1 MQQLIQEKGFHYRA
15 FTLREDDVLVHLRD
29 FENEREFSVDYID
42 LGLQVYRKTEHHSRA
57 LRWLSGGVAVLMLI
71 ALIASTLG
79 LTLIAPAVA
88 FAIGALATLA
98 CVWTFLR
105 QKPGMI
111 YLIGGESK
119 LSFLQDRPN
128 AEQVEE
134 FIAKTIAK
142 IRESYQQQYLHHA
155 NDNTDEERR
164 SRIQWLHEMKAITR
178 SEKDVLLAELGPIRQ
193 QPIGFKRTA

>member
-57 LRWLSGGVAVLMLI
+57 LRWLSGGVAALMLI
-71 ALIASTLG
+71 ASIGSALG
-79 LTLIAPAVA
+79 LALIDPAWA
-88 FAIGALATLA
+88 FTIGTLATLA
-98 CVWTFLR
+98 CLWTFLR

-111 YLIGGESK
+111 YLIGGEDK
-119 LSFLQDRPN
+119 LGFLQDRPN
-128 AEQVEE
+128 AEQVEA
-134 FIAKTIAK
+134 FIATIIGK
-142 IRESYQQQYLHHA
+142 IREIYHQQYLHQA
-155 NDNTDEERR
+155 SDTTDEERR

-178 SEKDVLLAELGPIRQ
+178 SEKDVLLAELGPVRQ
-193 QPIGFKRTA
+193 QPIGFQRTV

>member
-57 LRWLSGGVAVLMLI
+57 LRWLSGGVAALMLTASI
-71 ALIASTLG
+71 GSALGLALID
-79 LTLIAPAVA
+79 PAWA
-88 FAIGALATLA
+88 FAIGILAALACL
-98 CVWTFLR
+98 WTFLR

-111 YLIGGESK
+111 YLIGGEDK
-119 LSFLQDRPN
+119 LGFLQDRPN
-128 AEQVEE
+128 AEKVEA
-134 FIAKTIAK
+134 FIATIIGK
-142 IRESYQQQYLHHA
+142 IRESYHQQYLHQSS
-155 NDNTDEERR
+155 DTTDEERR

-178 SEKDVLLAELGPIRQ
+178 SEKDVLLAELGPVRQ
-193 QPIGFKRTA
+193 QPIGFQRTV